1 MTMVKRAL
9 ELFRISVTRM
19 RAYNTCRRYHHYLFT
34 LRYRPLVD
42 REAAEFGT
50 ILHAGLEAW
59 WLAWAEGRELLALE
73 EALTAIAKA
82 VQKATYPDEAT
93 AAKAELLMFGYHA
106 RWAPAMVEWEVIA
119 VERKFEAP
127 MPTPAGAKRVR
138 GLKVVGKLDVLV
150 RRRSD
155 GTVWIVEHK
164 TTTADLTP
172 GSTYWQ
178 RLRMDSQ
185 ISVYFEG
192 ARALGLEPVGAL
204 YDVIAKPQ
212 QRPLKA
218 TPVESRKYKK
228 DKKGN
233 VTDELY
239 ANQRAEDETMEAFK
253 ARMAAGIAAAPEEY
267 YQRSEVVRLDQEM
280 EEARRDT
287 YETALM
293 IRETKHAERAPRNPD
308 ACMSYGSICAF
319 YDVCSSTA
327 SLDDET
333 RFRRLADPHPELAN
347 DNAGGGKA
355 A

>member
-1 MTMVKRAL
+1 MMVKAAL

-19 RAYNTCRRYHHYLFT
+19 RAFNLCRRLHHYQYT
-34 LRYRPLVD
+34 LGYRPLTD
-42 REAAEFGT
+42 RESAEFGT

-59 WLAWAEGRELLALE
+59 WLAWAGGRELLALE
-73 EALTAIAKA
+73 EALAAIARA
-82 VQKATYPDEAT
+82 AQTASFYDEAT
-93 AAKAELLMFGYHA
+93 AAKAELLMLGYHA
-106 RWAPAMVEWEVIA
+106 RWAPSMGDWEVIA

-150 RRRSD
+150 RKRSD

-164 TTTADLTP
+164 TSTADLTP

-178 RLRMDSQ
+178 RLRMDTQ
-185 ISVYFEG
+185 VSVYFEG
-192 ARALGLEPVGAL
+192 ARALGLEPVGCL

-218 TPVESRKYKK
+218 TPEDKRKYKK
-228 DKKGN
+228 GTN
-233 VTDELY
+233 ELY
-239 ANQRAEDETMEAFK
+239 ANQRLTDESTGDFK
-253 ARMAAGIAAAPEEY
+253 ARMAALIAAAPEEY
-267 YQRSEVVRLDQEM
+267 YQRSEVVRLEAEL
-280 EEARRDT
+280 EESRRDT

-293 IRETKHAERAPRNPD
+293 IRETKRAERAPRNPD

-319 YDVCSSTA
+319 YDVCSGVATI
-327 SLDDET
+327 DDST
-333 RFRRLADPHPELAN
+333 RFKRLQDPHPELAN